1 MKGMRRL
8 NRAMLVVV
16 VGAIL
21 WTASNAQAQ
30 ATVSGPSA
38 ALPAPAATPGVNG
51 PDTPLP
57 AESKTTNGKTVIGG
71 EGYTWHEKSAQSG
84 HRKARA
90 AKVNPNLAQAK
101 GPEFAVV
108 SDGTTRITVQL
119 SKKVIVRTEG
129 SHRRLI
135 VNLEHAQVAVLNDRN
150 PLIMTHFATPVED
163 ARLVPNKDAVRL
175 VIDLKESVTPQVT
188 LRDAA
193 AGASLLEV
201 VLPKSIQK
209 QSTATDRART
219 KPKARV
225 KSKVSK
231 EPNATPRNGI
241 GPRL

>member
-1 MKGMRRL
+1 MKAMRRL
-8 NRAMLVVV
+8 KRAMLVVV
-16 VGAIL
+16 IGAIL
-21 WTASNAQAQ
+21 PAVSDAQAQ

-38 ALPAPAATPGVNG
+38 ALPAPASAPGVNG
-51 PDTPLP
+51 SETPLP
-57 AESKTTNGKTVIGG
+57 AESKPSNGKTVIGG
-71 EGYTWHEKSAQSG
+71 GGYTWHEKSAQSG
-84 HRKARA
+84 HRKVRA

-101 GPEFAVV
+101 GPEFVVV
-108 SDGTTRITVQL
+108 SDGTTRITVHL

-129 SHRRLI
+129 SHHRLV

-209 QSTATDRART
+209 QSTSTDATRT